1 MDPDEREARQ
11 TKETSKRDFSGG
23 VEGRRTGEC
32 SAIQHSAV
40 PEVTRRIFTHFST
53 RQTVRRTA
61 HEEASKQG
69 RGNRSHNPVIQ
80 AFFQHAC
87 GAVCCIARER
97 ARRET
102 GGQLYRL
109 TCNKAVRRLGR
120 ALGLRHYSRQM

>member
-1 MDPDEREARQ
+1 MGGRSLMDPDEREARQ

-61 HEEASKQG
+61 HEEASKQAG
-69 RGNRSHNPVIQ
+69 EG
-80 AFFQHAC
+80 
-87 GAVCCIARER
+87 
-97 ARRET
+97 
-102 GGQLYRL
+102 
-109 TCNKAVRRLGR
+109 
-120 ALGLRHYSRQM
+120 